1 MKPNPSNPLS
11 QSGRQCASVLI
22 LVLWMIIGLVAIA
35 LYFSSSMVYELRASD
50 NRVSGLDTDQ
60 TIEGAARYVA
70 WALNTY
76 ATNGAV
82 PNNTQFSCEAVPV
95 GESHFWLIGRDP
107 SEMQTT
113 GPYFGLVDETGKLNL
128 NTVSTNTLYYLPN
141 MPEDFAD
148 AIIDWRSTNG
158 YGLYSLNYDSLG
170 YEDKNA
176 PFETVDELRLVSGAT
191 MDLLVGNDL
200 NFNGI
205 LDDNEKNSAGTKVEP
220 GFLEYFTVYS
230 REPNFLVYNGDN
242 VLLTNVSTAT
252 QEDLDTLFDN
262 AGIGTQYASRLAGT
276 TYNGI
281 LDFCAACKEDG
292 MSSDDFAKIYPYVTT
307 STGSYIR
314 GRVNIDTA
322 DSTVLTA
329 LFVGVGSNLGVDEN
343 AAESAAQTVLTYR
356 KQNPQSLNSVAW
368 IIDALG
374 STSPIIRVLRSGD
387 FITAHSYQFTAD
399 IAAVGP
405 HGRGYRRVKF
415 IFDTSDG
422 TAKILYR
429 QDLSRL
435 GWALGDK
442 ARQTWVVNATQ

>member
-1 MKPNPSNPLS
+1 MKLS
-11 QSGRQCASVLI
+11 QSNIMSQYRRESASVLI
-22 LVLWMIIGLVAIA
+22 LVLWIVVGLVAIS
-35 LYFSSSMVYELRASD
+35 LYFSSSMTYELRASD
-50 NRVSGLDTDQ
+50 NRVSGLDSDQ
-60 TIEGAARYVA
+60 AIEGAARYVA
-70 WALNTY
+70 WVLNTY
-76 ATNGAV
+76 STNGAV

-95 GESHFWLIGRDP
+95 GDSHFWLIGRDP
-107 SEMQTT
+107 AETSSSE
-113 GPYFGLVDETGKLNL
+113 PYFGLVDETGKLNL
-128 NTVSTNTLYYLPN
+128 NTVTTNTLYWLPN

-170 YEDKNA
+170 YQDKNS
-176 PFETVDELRLVSGAT
+176 PFETVDELRLVYGAT
-191 MDLLVGNDL
+191 MDLLAGNDL
-200 NFNGI
+200 NHNGV
-205 LDDNEKNSAGTKVEP
+205 LDDNEKNATGAKVEP
-220 GFLEYFTVYS
+220 GLLEYFTVYS

-242 VLLTNVSTAT
+242 VLLTNVSGAR
-252 QEDLDTLFDN
+252 QEDLDSLFN
-262 AGIGTQYASRLAGT
+262 NSGVSTSYASRLAGN
-276 TYNGI
+276 TYNGV

-307 STGSYIR
+307 STAGYIR
-314 GRVNIDTA
+314 GRVNINTA

-343 AAESAAQTVLTYR
+343 AAESAAQTMITYR
-356 KQNPQSLNSVAW
+356 KQNPQNLNSVAW

-374 STSPIIRVLRSGD
+374 STSPVIRVLRSGD
-387 FITAHSYQFTAD
+387 FITTHSYQFTAD

-405 HGRGYRRVKF
+405 YGRGYRRVKF

-442 ARQTWVVNATQ
+442 ARQTWVASAKQ